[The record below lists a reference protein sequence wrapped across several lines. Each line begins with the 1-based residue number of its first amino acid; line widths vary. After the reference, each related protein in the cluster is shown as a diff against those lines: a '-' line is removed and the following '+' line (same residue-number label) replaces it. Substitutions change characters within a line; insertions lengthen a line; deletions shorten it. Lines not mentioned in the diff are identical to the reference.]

1 LGSEID
7 SGRNV
12 SRRLSKI
19 AMWLFPL
26 ALVSNP
32 ALAIGTINI
41 VNLALLI
48 GQGAAYGQLFNP
60 SLDETRGRGA

>member
-1 LGSEID
+1 
-7 SGRNV
+7 
-12 SRRLSKI
+12 
-19 AMWLFPL
+19 MWLFPL